1 MSPADVI
8 ALRKPKPLRPHH
20 RRRPKAVAGEVE
32 LFRKLDR
39 WRVPYD
45 YEPIFFPLEFDEKT
59 GDIREGFQPDG
70 LLRATRRHSE
80 CFIEVGLGGWSC
92 SQRVLVDQVG
102 YQRMLREKQRRI
114 QKLLDYYG
122 LRTVLIDGPLYDR
135 IVNLPGG
142 RQQLYAAID
151 AAFASNLEAA
161 RAA

>member
-8 ALRKPKPLRPHH
+8 ALRKPKLLRPHP

-39 WRVPYD
+39 WRIPYD
-45 YEPIFFPLEFDEKT
+45 YESIFFPLEFHQET
-59 GDIREGFQPDG
+59 GEIREGFQPDG
-70 LLRATRRHSE
+70 LLRATRRHLE

-92 SQRVLVDQVG
+92 SERRLVDQVG
-102 YQRMLREKQRRI
+102 YQRMLKEKRRRI

-151 AAFASNLEAA
+151 AVFAPIPEVASVA
-161 RAA
+161 